1 MEELRK
7 EAEERIRREE
17 VEANGI
23 QKELAEL
30 ALHIGMGDL
39 FLNIFFLV

>member
-1 MEELRK
+1 MEELRR

-30 ALHIGMGDL
+30 ALHIGMGD
-39 FLNIFFLV
+39 FIFEYFFV